1 MCIYE
6 FLKKNV
12 GFAFDHDF
20 WLSTVNAYHIH
31 RGIMIKDLFKFLE
44 RLTKTVGVVSTI
56 TANTHRQTEEHQ
68 ATASEQ

>member
-56 TANTHRQTEEHQ
+56 TAKHQ